1 MKPDRSPSHSTLP
14 TRMSTE
20 HHRGENYA
28 VVMPTR
34 TSSEAN
40 TPELNNRT
48 LQPSVDR
55 MTDMRIPNQ
64 PFKSWRFFTLTACFA
79 GLQFTWSVEMAY
91 GTPYLLSLGV
101 PKALMSLVWLAGPL
115 SGLIM
120 QPLVGAWSDQCYL
133 KWGRRRP
140 FLVVATLL
148 VSACFVL
155 LAWAKSFALVVATT
169 ERVAS
174 VTIWLAVVAI
184 YLLDFS
190 VNVIQACGRAL
201 IVDVLTPSQQ
211 EQGTAWASRMT
222 GIGNVLGY
230 LMGYTDL
237 VAWFPWFGDTQ
248 LKVLSVLAI
257 GFLAM
262 TVALTC
268 YFAHEV
274 PLKTLSRHTLSES
287 GASPWRAL
295 STVVTSMRNLPG
307 PIRKVCHIQFFSW
320 IGWFP
325 FLIYSTTY
333 VASLYSQAN
342 LTTPTWTSLDKATL
356 PSLTKRFG
364 SNAGEDTMGEATRM
378 GSYAML
384 IYALV
389 SLGVSWLLPILITP
403 SSNVL
408 PSSSGTGLN
417 RPLAYSGSIVR
428 RIISLLQCTLAQLWV
443 ISNALFGLAMLST
456 FVITGH
462 GQATVMVALCGFC
475 WSVTMWAPFSLIG
488 EYLSQHQRGVEWTAP
503 GGYQS
508 LPEDVTEL
516 AEVTTKSSPPS
527 TGTHLG
533 HSGGPDSS
541 DDLYRTWSTGHQPTA
556 TTSRWRGGESSQV
569 GEHRVS
575 PPSIQH
581 SVSDGQVNTQAEEHP
596 GIVSSKPVGDSLGS
610 TTGASVPHASR
621 PSHRTAPLSPL
632 SSPSTLSDAGLTVV
646 EAHSTLPDSL
656 TDSNPQLSAG
666 IVLGIHNMFVVLPQ
680 FLISFV
686 GSLVFALFDATHA
699 ETDTM
704 ASAEEVSHRNN
715 ATSIAWILR
724 IGGISSFVAM
734 WLAWKLVHSK

>member
-1 MKPDRSPSHSTLP
+1 
-14 TRMSTE
+14 MSTE
-20 HHRGENYA
+20 RHRGENCT
-28 VVMPTR
+28 VVMSTR
-34 TSSEAN
+34 SSSEAGSH
-40 TPELNNRT
+40 TPEIDNRPS
-48 LQPSVDR
+48 QPSVE
-55 MTDMRIPNQ
+55 RIPGARTQ
-64 PFKSWRFFTLTACFA
+64 SKPEKFWHFFTLTACFA

-155 LAWAKSFALVVATT
+155 LAWAKSFALVVVTT
-169 ERVAS
+169 DWVAS
-174 VTIWLAVVAI
+174 VTIWFAVIAI

-201 IVDVLTPSQQ
+201 IVDILTPSQQ

-237 VAWFPWFGDTQ
+237 MTWFPWFGDTQ

-262 TVALTC
+262 TVTLTC
-268 YFAHEV
+268 YFVQEV
-274 PLKTLSRHTLSES
+274 PLKSLSRHTLLDS
-287 GASPWRAL
+287 GASPWRTL
-295 STVVTSMRNLPG
+295 STIMTSMRNLPG

-333 VASLYSQAN
+333 VASLYSQTI
-342 LTTPTWTSLDKATL
+342 LTTPTGTIPSSPSGSDKPMMTSLA
-356 PSLTKRFG
+356 KRFG
-364 SNAGEDTMGEATRM
+364 SNAREDTMGEATRV

-389 SLGVSWLLPILITP
+389 SLGISWLLPIFITP

-408 PSSSGTGLN
+408 PTSPGTGLN
-417 RPLAYSGSIVR
+417 HSLAYSGSILR
-428 RIISLLQCTLAQLWV
+428 RILGSLQCTLTQLWV
-443 ISNALFGLAMLST
+443 LSNALFGCAMLST
-456 FVITGH
+456 FAISNH
-462 GQATVMVALCGFC
+462 GQATAMVALCGFC

-488 EYLSQHQRGVEWTAP
+488 EYLSQHQRGVEWTTP

-508 LPEDVTEL
+508 LPVDMTEL
-516 AEVTTKSSPPS
+516 AEVTAKAPSPPN
-527 TGTHLG
+527 GTHLSNNG
-533 HSGGPDSS
+533 EPDSS
-541 DDLYRTWSTGHQPTA
+541 GDLHRTWSTGHQPTA
-556 TTSRWRGGESSQV
+556 TTSRRRGTEPSHV
-569 GEHRVS
+569 EDNRVS
-575 PPSIQH
+575 PSTIQY
-581 SVSDGQVNTQAEEHP
+581 SSSDGQVNTQVEEHSYKVLSNP
-596 GIVSSKPVGDSLGS
+596 TGESLIN
-610 TTGASVPHASR
+610 TTAASIPQASQS
-621 PSHRTAPLSPL
+621 SHRDIPRSPL
-632 SSPSTLSDAGLTVV
+632 DNTLTLHHDGLTVGT
-646 EAHSTLPDSL
+646 HSTFLNSP
-656 TDSNPQLSAG
+656 THSNPQLSAG
-666 IVLGIHNMFVVLPQ
+666 IVLGIHNMFVVMPQ

-699 ETDTM
+699 ETDSMTITV
-704 ASAEEVSHRNN
+704 EVNHRNN

-734 WLAWKLVHSK
+734 WLAWKLVHGKQ